1 MIDFLEVQEQMREY
15 RTGLQSTLDQDH
27 EGKCMHRLRSKREWE
42 NFS

>member
-27 EGKCMHRLRSKREWE
+27 EAAEIPHY
-42 NFS
+42 N

>member
-27 EGKCMHRLRSKREWE
+27 EGKYMHRLQSKK
-42 NFS
+42 